1 MRGRWKKPE
10 PKIPQN
16 NSTAWL
22 RKGGQDLFYNL
33 KPVGHL
39 GNCPSPWLAPM
50 PKELGVRVFDMDE
63 TFSAEK
69 GADRCNFPRKENAG
83 SAERTA
89 KTPSTLV
96 EA

>member
-1 MRGRWKKPE
+1 
-10 PKIPQN
+10 
-16 NSTAWL
+16 
-22 RKGGQDLFYNL
+22 
-33 KPVGHL
+33 
-39 GNCPSPWLAPM
+39 M
-50 PKELGVRVFDMDE
+50 PKEPGVRVFDMDE

>member
-1 MRGRWKKPE
+1 VAGSDAKG
-10 PKIPQN
+10 
-16 NSTAWL
+16 AW
-22 RKGGQDLFYNL
+22 
-33 KPVGHL
+33 
-39 GNCPSPWLAPM
+39 W
-50 PKELGVRVFDMDE
+50 RVFDMDE